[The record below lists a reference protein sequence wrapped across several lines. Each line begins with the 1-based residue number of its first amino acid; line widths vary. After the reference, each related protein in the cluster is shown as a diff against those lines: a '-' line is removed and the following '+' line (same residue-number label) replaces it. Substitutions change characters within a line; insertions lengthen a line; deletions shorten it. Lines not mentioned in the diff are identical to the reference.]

1 MITYNGKESE
11 KEQVHVYMYKLNHFA
26 VLLKVIQ
33 HCKSKIY
40 IKKEEEE

>member
-1 MITYNGKESE
+1 ME
-11 KEQVHVYMYKLNHFA
+11 KNLKKNRYMYICINHFA

-40 IKKEEEE
+40 IKKEEEEERK